1 LLFIFPWCFGFWQRV
16 IVFSAF
22 ALGLGAWGLGLG
34 WGSSLF
40 VFAAFWGIFFVCHFY
55 FYLLLTNNGVRFFFG
70 FGSRLAG
77 VFLLFFFF
85 SFALRYGTG
94 MRNGMEGGA
103 FCGLLLI
110 TFPWGLYY

>member
-55 FYLLLTNNGVRFFFG
+55 FYLLLTNNGVRFF
-70 FGSRLAG
+70 SVLG
-77 VFLLFFFF
+77 VDWLVFFYYFSSFLLH
-85 SFALRYGTG
+85 
-94 MRNGMEGGA
+94 
-103 FCGLLLI
+103 
-110 TFPWGLYY
+110 